1 MLALMTETT
10 APHPTLPPIE
20 LVRSQFPGL
29 RDDEAALDGAAG
41 TKAPQAVIDAVSEA
55 LVSAMANTHGVFA
68 SSRRTD
74 QVVTAARQA
83 LADLLGGD
91 PSGVILGP
99 NMTTL
104 TFHIADTL
112 ARDWGP
118 GDEIVL
124 SSLDHDANVRPWVLA
139 AERAGASVRFAEVDP
154 QTGELPTEAIG
165 AVLSERTRLVAVT
178 AASNLIGTKPDI
190 PAITA
195 LAHRAGALTYIDGVH
210 ATAHG
215 PVDVAALGA
224 DFYACSSYKF
234 CGPHTGCVI
243 AAPELLERLS
253 PAKLLPSPTEVPDRF
268 ERGTPAFELL
278 AGVSAAVDW
287 LAGLAD
293 GTGVTGT
300 RRERLHESFQAIEAH
315 TQSLLARLLDGLGAI
330 EKVELIGS
338 PRRRASTV
346 AFTVRGHDPQRVA
359 EHLAARG
366 VSVWHGDNYAVELVR
381 RLGRERTGGVVRASI
396 VLYNTGAEID
406 RLLEAVAEL

>member
-1 MLALMTETT
+1 MSETT
-10 APHPTLPPIE
+10 AAHPTLPPIE

-41 TKAPQAVIDAVSEA
+41 TKVPQAVIDAVSEA

-68 SSRRTD
+68 ASRQTD
-74 QVVTAARQA
+74 QVVLAARQA

-104 TFHIADTL
+104 TFHVADTL
-112 ARDWGP
+112 AREWRA
-118 GDEIVL
+118 GDEIVV

-139 AERAGASVRFAEVDP
+139 AQRAGASVRFAEVDP
-154 QTGELPTEAIG
+154 QTSELPAEAVA

-195 LAHRAGALTYIDGVH
+195 LAHQAGALTYIDGVH

-224 DFYACSSYKF
+224 DFYACSTYKF

-287 LAGLAD
+287 LAALAD
-293 GTGVTGT
+293 GADASASAGT
-300 RRERLHESFQAIEAH
+300 RRERLHRSFEAVEAH
-315 TQSLLARLLDGLGAI
+315 TQSLLGRLLKGLDAI
-330 EKVELIGS
+330 EKVELIGA

-346 AFTVRGHDPQRVA
+346 AFTVRGQHPQRVA

-366 VSVWHGDNYAVELVR
+366 VSVWHGDNYALELVR
-381 RLGRERTGGVVRASI
+381 RLGRDSSGGVVRASI
-396 VLYNTGAEID
+396 VLYNTQAEID
-406 RLLEAVAEL
+406 RLLEAAAEL